1 VVRTRV
7 GYAGGRKQNPTYSNL
22 GDHTEAVQV
31 DYDPAQT
38 SYEQLLAVFWATHN
52 PCAQTGSRQYMSAV
66 FYDNDA
72 QKKLALQTRDRQQAR
87 RGTPIA
93 TKILPVEAFYV
104 AEDYHQK
111 FLLREEASL
120 IREFAAMYPDP
131 KDFRNSTAAAR
142 VNSYLGGHGS
152 KQMIEKEI
160 DQLGLSPEA
169 RQRLLRAWER
179 GR

>member
-1 VVRTRV
+1 V
-7 GYAGGRKQNPTYSNL
+7 GYAGGRKHNPTYFNL
-22 GDHTEAVQV
+22 GDYTETVQV

-52 PCAQTGSRQYMSAV
+52 PCADNGSGQYMSAV
-66 FYDNDA
+66 FYDNGK
-72 QKKLALQTRDRQQAR
+72 QRKLALQTRDREQAQT
-87 RGTPIA
+87 GVPIA
-93 TKILPVEAFYV
+93 TKILPVEAFYI

-111 FLLREEASL
+111 FLLREEARL
-120 IREFAAMYPDP
+120 MREFAAMYPDP